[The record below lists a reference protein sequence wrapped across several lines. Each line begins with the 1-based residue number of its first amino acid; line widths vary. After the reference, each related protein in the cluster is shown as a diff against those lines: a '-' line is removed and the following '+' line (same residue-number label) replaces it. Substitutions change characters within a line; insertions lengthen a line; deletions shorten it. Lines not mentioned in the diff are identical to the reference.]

1 MVKIQS
7 LGTIT
12 DEGVSKAEKCCT
24 WITLPV
30 YFNDLNEVIQTKIKN
45 YIDDYNKNNH
55 VNNNLDNT
63 ELFFTIDFGDLNNI
77 VECDLSVYVLDRKPE
92 DIDDYILD
100 VPITYQDWLNIKTG
114 LIYPIVENFMPANI
128 SVSN

>member
-12 DEGVSKAEKCCT
+12 DEGVSKVEKCCT

-30 YFNDLNEVIQTKIKN
+30 CFNDLNEVIQTKIKN
-45 YIDDYNKNNH
+45 YINDYNKNNH

-63 ELFFTIDFGDLNNI
+63 ELFFTIDFGDSNNI
-77 VECDLSVYVLDRKPE
+77 VECDLSIYVAPPK
-92 DIDDYILD
+92 ILCKSKSNKAKD
-100 VPITYQDWLNIKTG
+100 G
-114 LIYPIVENFMPANI
+114 LQGKRD
-128 SVSN
+128 